1 MSDADRLFV
10 LAAGALLIG
19 MMLGEF
25 EARFLYTV
33 GCLLL
38 YCFIFE
44 HVWPR

>member
-10 LAAGALLIG
+10 LAAGALFIG
-19 MMLGEF
+19 MMLGAF
-25 EARFLYTV
+25 EVRFLYTV

-38 YCFIFE
+38 YGFIVE